1 MTKSGATLIG
11 DDVLRATLARAS
23 HDLAHLD
30 GAAGKASRLIT
41 QRARDRAP
49 KRSGRLAS
57 SIVAKVDA
65 GDAAVGSDLIYAP
78 VIHNG
83 WAAHGITPNPFL
95 VPVAADTQTVW
106 VGYYRDDVQHAISQ
120 VRGASHV

>member
-1 MTKSGATLIG
+1 MTKNGATLIG
-11 DDVLRATLARAS
+11 DDVLRATMARAS

-30 GAAGKASRLIT
+30 GAATKTSRLVT

-57 SIVAKVDA
+57 SVVARVDA
-65 GDAAVGSDLIYAP
+65 GDVAVGSDLIYAP

-83 WAAHGITPNPFL
+83 WAAHNITPNPFL
-95 VPVAADTQTVW
+95 IPVAADTQTVW
-106 VGYYRDDVQHAISQ
+106 VGYYRDDVQSAISKI
-120 VRGASHV
+120 RGASHV